1 MKSFKITSGEQKM
14 KVKKLVTKLQKL
26 EASAKKYYYS
36 LKRPHFS
43 DGFENKYGWKIRSIL
58 DELYSKELL
67 EEFKLYVKENDLD
80 YDINVRWEKQN
91 ICGKEFDVQIGER
104 TYLGDIMA

>member
-1 MKSFKITSGEQKM
+1 M
-14 KVKKLVTKLQKL
+14 KVKKLVSRLQKL

-36 LKRPHFS
+36 LKTPHFS

-58 DELYSKELL
+58 DQLYSKELL

-80 YDINVRWEKQN
+80 YGINVRWEKQN
-91 ICGKEFDVQIGER
+91 IFGKELDVQIGEP
-104 TYLGDIMA
+104 TYLSDIIS